1 MTELL
6 QNAKLVPP
14 VSDETDGI
22 NPYHQEL
29 TFSRQKSQIRSLE
42 LSLGIEPCFV
52 GTVTPGQWTEQNV
65 VEVDRDFATFE
76 AKFPKARYKPPAQ
89 SKPKLPTRR
98 RAHRKALF
106 ARTQKLW
113 SSNRS
118 RCAKSVLSGQWQED
132 GGSKCP
138 PETLHQ
144 FWKEIFEKPS
154 KADDR
159 TVTLKR
165 NLQWP
170 LLEPSVLDE
179 VRRNLISIDSQTAA
193 GPDGRKMTDIKAI
206 PLEELTL
213 LFNKWAFSG
222 TLPSVLWEGRT
233 SLIPKVAGT
242 TEAAQHWPIGVSSL
256 LVRIYHRI
264 LARRLDQFC
273 PPSRRQKGF
282 RPGDGIAENTMLLK
296 EILRA
301 ATDSAKPSQLSL
313 VFLDVKKAFDSV
325 SHESIQL
332 ALRRAGLPPPLLNY
346 FAGIYST
353 SWTRILSGSGH
364 GDVVKPAQGVRQ
376 GDPLSSFIFNA
387 VIDWTMERLNTKIG
401 YKIKGEVV
409 SYFAFADDLVVLARS
424 KVGLSQQA
432 TNIVESLHKSGLE
445 VNPSKCASLSLVV
458 DGKTGRWAVDAESFL
473 QINSVP
479 VPALGV

>member
-1 MTELL
+1 M
-6 QNAKLVPP
+6 
-14 VSDETDGI
+14 
-22 NPYHQEL
+22 
-29 TFSRQKSQIRSLE
+29 
-42 LSLGIEPCFV
+42 
-52 GTVTPGQWTEQNV
+52 
-65 VEVDRDFATFE
+65 
-76 AKFPKARYKPPAQ
+76 
-89 SKPKLPTRR
+89 
-98 RAHRKALF
+98 
-106 ARTQKLW
+106 
-113 SSNRS
+113 
-118 RCAKSVLSGQWQED
+118 
-132 GGSKCP
+132 
-138 PETLHQ
+138 
-144 FWKEIFEKPS
+144 
-154 KADDR
+154 
-159 TVTLKR
+159 
-165 NLQWP
+165 
-170 LLEPSVLDE
+170 
-179 VRRNLISIDSQTAA
+179 
-193 GPDGRKMTDIKAI
+193 
-206 PLEELTL
+206 
-213 LFNKWAFSG
+213 
-222 TLPSVLWEGRT
+222 
-233 SLIPKVAGT
+233 
-242 TEAAQHWPIGVSSL
+242 
-256 LVRIYHRI
+256 
-264 LARRLDQFC
+264 RRLDQFC

-282 RPGDGIAENTMLLK
+282 CPGDGIAENTMLLK

-301 ATDSAKPSQLSL
+301 ATDSAKPSHLSL
-313 VFLDVKKAFDSV
+313 VFLNVKKAFDSV

-332 ALRRAGLPPPLLNY
+332 ALRRARLPLPLLNY

-479 VPALGV
+479 VPALGVREAYRYLGLQVKAQGTKPEVKLKLEEQLSNVSKAPLKPQQ